1 LEEREKIAR
10 GLAQKKTLTAI
21 AGGLG
26 RSVSTVSREVARNSG
41 ATATALPGPIG
52 CRRCGPAGHDP
63 ASWPITR
70 RRGVTWREAAAALV
84 EADFASVNQKRP
96 PPSAATSAPNVAI
109 EANP

>member
-1 LEEREKIAR
+1 MEEREKIAR

-63 ASWPITR
+63 TSR
-70 RRGVTWREAAAALV
+70 RHV
-84 EADFASVNQKRP
+84 EQKLRLRW
-96 PPSAATSAPNVAI
+96 SKLTLHL
-109 EANP
+109 